1 MLWPP
6 STGPT
11 KMCLMGTLRDN
22 QYLFRTLWASRS
34 PCDTWTLLAS
44 CRLWAVAPSLT
55 AARAREPSRQAGA
68 WEDGERDIYIIIY
81 IITMLVLITHCHEV
95 GLVYGILHLAP
106 GTISLAE
113 GSGKTYSGLAI
124 SWHSIVLKTIRMD
137 KREYHGNIIS
147 HHQTTEH
154 DRITNLKVNTDPS

>member
-1 MLWPP
+1 MSMLWPP

-106 GTISLAE
+106 GTISHLICQKFQRCHFVHIIAWQKE
-113 GSGKTYSGLAI
+113 VAR
-124 SWHSIVLKTIRMD
+124 HIVDWQYLGIA
-137 KREYHGNIIS
+137 
-147 HHQTTEH
+147 
-154 DRITNLKVNTDPS
+154 LF